1 MGDADKFYI
10 GFRDFVDKEKLKDYD
25 NEYYSE
31 KRHSYKSMI
40 PFINKYIDIDSLQN
54 KVTDIGHINLI
65 TYFLQDYCLRN
76 SKVLKKWNVVKGMS
90 TTIDRNFLFKSSSF
104 SSAIYKPIK

>member
-40 PFINKYIDIDSLQN
+40 PFIYQ
-54 KVTDIGHINLI
+54 
-65 TYFLQDYCLRN
+65 
-76 SKVLKKWNVVKGMS
+76 
-90 TTIDRNFLFKSSSF
+90 
-104 SSAIYKPIK
+104 

>member
-1 MGDADKFYI
+1 MQI
-10 GFRDFVDKEKLKDYD
+10 SFRDFVDKEKLKDYD
-25 NEYYSE
+25 NEYYGK

-54 KVTDIGHINLI
+54 NVTDIGHINLI

-76 SKVLKKWNVVKGMS
+76 SKVLKKWNIVKGLS
-90 TTIDRNFLFKSSSF
+90 GCS
-104 SSAIYKPIK
+104 